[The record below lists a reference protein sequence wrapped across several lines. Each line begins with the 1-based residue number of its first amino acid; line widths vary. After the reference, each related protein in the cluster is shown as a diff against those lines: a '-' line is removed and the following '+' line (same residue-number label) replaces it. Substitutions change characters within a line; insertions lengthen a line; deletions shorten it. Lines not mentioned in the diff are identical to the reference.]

1 MIRKRSS
8 TDKIELCIGWEGAVH
23 TRNNPFQDLKILPLI
38 QLHAKSKFVELYA
51 LLNTYLYKVYK
62 KMLTQLTIAY
72 DGLRLGIEGIDVV
85 QFFYLMQI
93 QYLNRTDWK
102 RSSQA

>member
-1 MIRKRSS
+1 MQ
-8 TDKIELCIGWEGAVH
+8 
-23 TRNNPFQDLKILPLI
+23 TRINTFQDLKILPLI

-102 RSSQA
+102 RSSQV

>member
-1 MIRKRSS
+1 M
-8 TDKIELCIGWEGAVH
+8 DKIELCIWWEGAVH

-102 RSSQA
+102 RSSQV

>member
-1 MIRKRSS
+1 M
-8 TDKIELCIGWEGAVH
+8 DKIELCIGWEGAVH

-38 QLHAKSKFVELYA
+38 QLHAKSKFLELYA
-51 LLNTYLYKVYK
+51 LLNTYLYKLYK
-62 KMLTQLTIAY
+62 KMLTQLTVAY

-102 RSSQA
+102 RSSQV